1 MKEKALYITWGLL
14 FIICVPLGF
23 VNNAEGFGKF
33 LLNATSF
40 IFFLPGAILLYDA
53 YKKGD
58 RKGIRRVRIISIVSL
73 SLTLLVLIC
82 NFLSVSASEK
92 TGVFLYELL
101 GVVSVPMFC
110 APNWLVSLFLWA
122 CLFSASF
129 KLRGVKPR

>member
-1 MKEKALYITWGLL
+1 MKEKLLYILWSLL

-23 VNNAEGFGKF
+23 TKNPEGFGKF
-33 LLNATSF
+33 LLSATSF

-58 RKGIRRVRIISIVSL
+58 RKGIRRVRIISLASL

-82 NFLSVSASEK
+82 NLLSVNASEK

-101 GVVSVPMFC
+101 GVVSTPMFC

-122 CLFSASF
+122 CLFCASL
-129 KLRGVKPR
+129 KKPN

>member
-1 MKEKALYITWGLL
+1 MKEKLLYILWALL

-23 VNNAEGFGKF
+23 TKNPEGFGKF
-33 LLNATSF
+33 LLSATSF
-40 IFFLPGAILLYDA
+40 IFFLPGGILLYDA
-53 YKKGD
+53 YRAGN
-58 RKGIRRVRIISIVSL
+58 RKGIRRVRIISLASL

-82 NFLSVSASEK
+82 NLLSVNASEK

-122 CLFSASF
+122 CLFCASF
-129 KLRGVKPR
+129 KKPN

>member
-1 MKEKALYITWGLL
+1 MKEKLLYILWALL

-23 VNNAEGFGKF
+23 TKNPEGFGKF
-33 LLNATSF
+33 LLSATSF

-58 RKGIRRVRIISIVSL
+58 RKGIRRVRIISLASL

-82 NFLSVSASEK
+82 NLLSVNASEK

-122 CLFSASF
+122 CLFCASF
-129 KLRGVKPR
+129 KKPN